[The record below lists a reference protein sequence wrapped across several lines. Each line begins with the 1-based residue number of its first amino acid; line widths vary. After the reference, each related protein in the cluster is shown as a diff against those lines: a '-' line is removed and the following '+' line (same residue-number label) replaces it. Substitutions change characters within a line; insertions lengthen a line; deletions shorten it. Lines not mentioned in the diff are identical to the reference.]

1 MSDFFTNPVVQT
13 LLGLGVCF
21 VLASGLMFFSDF
33 TGVVPVEGHIRLH
46 KECAKERCL

>member
-21 VLASGLMFFSDF
+21 VLASGLMKLSK
-33 TGVVPVEGHIRLH
+33 
-46 KECAKERCL
+46 KESCIFHWRS